1 MNGQNLV
8 RLRMAHHM
16 SDYINNPDEVKEY
29 QYRYRAISVFI
40 IITFMVFSV
49 RLLWL
54 QIFQG
59 SELRQ
64 FSENNRIKQNK
75 ISAPRGLI
83 LDRDGKALV
92 ENLPGFEAILSP
104 QYVEDL
110 DGLADTIGPILE
122 IEPEKI
128 IEKFKRSKRVNG
140 PFAAIRLKDNL
151 SREEVFRLKRI
162 RLDTP
167 GLEIRESIIRH
178 YPLKENGAQMFG
190 YVGEISKNEISRLNE
205 KYRNRLSF
213 EQGDIIGKSGLEEN
227 LEASIRGK
235 DGISF
240 VQVDAHGRK
249 TMTEIPNIYGEQ
261 IIDLDPVHGN
271 SAYLTIDRDIQE
283 ASYDSFVKHN
293 RIGALV
299 AMKSNGEILSWINA
313 PSYDPN
319 FFATEI
325 SPKIWN
331 KLTADPFKPLRN
343 KVIQDHF
350 WPGSTFKPLVALA
363 ALQEKV
369 ITDKTVLYAPGKLYF
384 GNRWFHNHNK
394 NGEGHITVYD
404 AIERSSNV
412 FFYQLGIK
420 LGVDKM
426 YDYISMLGLGSRTQI
441 EMDREAA
448 GRLPNSAW
456 KKSLRGEDWQPGENL
471 TLAIGQGYVVTTP
484 LQLAVA
490 YNTIATEGKVV
501 KPFVIKKIVNHDGN
515 IIIEKNPEVIRDV
528 TLTQPNGYKIDS
540 ETFKIVK
547 EGMRRVAN
555 GERGTARG
563 LRIPGVEMAGK
574 TGTAQVMSFTAD
586 QIYKSC
592 ESRPM
597 QMRHHGWFVAW
608 APWDKPEVIVSV
620 LAQHSCHG
628 NPGAAPIA
636 RDVIEAYF
644 SKYHPEIIAEGLKK
658 GTKRV
663 IHTPTESDGD

>member
-1 MNGQNLV
+1 
-8 RLRMAHHM
+8 M
-16 SDYINNPDEVKEY
+16 SEYITNPDEAKEF
-29 QYRYRAISVFI
+29 QSRYKSLAIFIVLTFIVF
-40 IITFMVFSV
+40 VL
-49 RLLWL
+49 RLMWL

-59 SELRQ
+59 NELRQ

-92 ENLPGFEAILSP
+92 ENLPGFEVTISP
-104 QYVEDL
+104 QYVENL
-110 DGLADTIGPILE
+110 KGLSEVVGPILD

-128 IEKFKRSKRVNG
+128 IEKFKRSKRING
-140 PFAAIRLKDNL
+140 AFSTIRLKDNL
-151 SREEVFRLKRI
+151 SREEVFRLKRV
-162 RLDTP
+162 RLDNP

-178 YPLKENGAQMFG
+178 YPLHENGAQIFG
-190 YVGEISKNEISRLNE
+190 YVGEISKIEIPKLNE
-205 KYRNRLSF
+205 KYKNSLSF

-227 LEASIRGK
+227 LEEKIRGK
-235 DGISF
+235 DGVSF

-249 TMTEIPNIYGEQ
+249 TITEIPNIYGQQ
-261 IIDLDPVHGN
+261 IIDLDPLHGN

-283 ASYDSFVKHN
+283 AAHKSFTNLK

-299 AMKSNGEILSWINA
+299 AMKADGEILAWMNA
-313 PSYDPN
+313 PSFDPN
-319 FFATEI
+319 LFATEV
-325 SPKIWN
+325 PTKIWN
-331 KLTADPFKPLRN
+331 KLTSDPFKPLRN

-350 WPGSTFKPLVALA
+350 SPGSTFKPFVALA

-369 ITDKTVLYAPGKLYF
+369 ITDKTLLYAPGVFYF
-384 GNRWFHNHNK
+384 GGRPYHNHNK
-394 NGEGHITVYD
+394 NGEGHINIYD

-420 LGVDKM
+420 LGVDNM
-426 YDYISMLGLGSRTQI
+426 YNYISLMGLGSRTQI
-441 EMDREAA
+441 EMDREAP

-456 KKSLRGEDWQPGENL
+456 KKSIRGEEWQPGENL
-471 TLAIGQGYVVTTP
+471 STAIGQGYVTVTP

-501 KPFVIKKIVNHDGN
+501 KPYIIKKIVDHDGN
-515 IIIEKNPEVIRDV
+515 ILLEKSPEVVRDI
-528 TLTQPNGYKIDS
+528 TLTQPNGYKIDV

-555 GERGTARG
+555 GAHGTARS
-563 LRIPGVEMAGK
+563 LKIPGVQMAGK
-574 TGTAQVMSFTAD
+574 TGTAQVMSFSAD
-586 QIYKSC
+586 QIYKLC
-592 ESRPM
+592 ESRPIH
-597 QMRHHGWFVAW
+597 MRHHGWYVAW
-608 APWDKPEVIVSV
+608 APWDKPEIIVAV

-644 SKYHPEIIAEGLKK
+644 KKYHPDIIAEGLKK
-658 GTKRV
+658 GDARIPV
-663 IHTPTESDGD
+663 IPIESSGD